1 VTAFIM
7 DASVAIK
14 WLLPGPGETLAEEA
28 LRFQERYARGQ
39 VRLVVPDLF
48 WVEAANAV
56 WNAARRGR
64 ITRAGGERA
73 VAQLLRYDFTTVGSP
88 SVLEPAFAL
97 ATRFG
102 RTVYD
107 CLYVALAVEIG
118 ADFITADE
126 RLANSLAAYLP
137 VKWLGAL

>member
-1 VTAFIM
+1 MTAFIM

-14 WLLPGPGETLAEEA
+14 WLLPGQGETLTEEA
-28 LRFQERYARGQ
+28 LLLQVRYARGQ
-39 VRLVVPDLF
+39 VRLAVPDLF
-48 WVEAANAV
+48 WVEAGNAV
-56 WNAARRGR
+56 WNAVRRGR
-64 ITRAGGERA
+64 ITRGVGERA
-73 VAQLLRYDFTTVGSP
+73 VEQLLRYDFTTVGSL
-88 SVLEPAFAL
+88 SLLEPAFAM

-107 CLYVALAVEIG
+107 CVYVILAVETG
-118 ADFITADE
+118 AEFITADE

>member
-14 WLLPGPGETLAEEA
+14 WLLPGQGETLTEEA
-28 LRFQERYARGQ
+28 LLLQERYARGQ

-48 WVEAANAV
+48 WVEAGNAV
-56 WNAARRGR
+56 WNAVRRGR
-64 ITRAGGERA
+64 ITRGVGERA
-73 VAQLLRYDFTTVGSP
+73 VEQLLRYDFTTVGSL
-88 SVLEPAFAL
+88 SLLESAFAV

-107 CLYVALAVEIG
+107 CVYVVLAVENG
-118 ADFITADE
+118 AEFITADE